1 MSAKG
6 PKLHLPE
13 SDNGVLIRRG
23 MSRPTGRPR
32 VLHVITR
39 LIVGGAQFTTIRLCE
54 HLADEYDTL
63 LATGPQ
69 TGVEGSLHDLARAT
83 SPVRVVPSLRRELH
97 LRHDGRAVREL
108 RRLIEELDPAIV
120 HTHSSKAGIIGRA
133 ATLGSRVRLVHTVHG
148 WGHTPE
154 DAFGR
159 RVLLVGLERLAARRT
174 DALIAVSQDV
184 MTEGLRQRI
193 GSPELYH
200 VISEMVDLCPRQADF
215 AASRRQARELLG
227 ISQRQP
233 VIGWVGRFAEQKD
246 PRTLTAALST
256 VLRAR
261 GDARAVLVGDGTLR
275 ASVERTL
282 DPVIASRVTFT
293 GVRHD
298 ARELYA
304 AFDVLMHP
312 TLWEGQPHVIQ
323 EALAERVPV
332 VSAAVN
338 GTHALVKE
346 GMNGYLVPP
355 ADSEAL
361 AARTLEVLRGDGP
374 HAPLG
379 GDATA
384 HLATFGGQARSLKSH
399 RELYASLLNG
409 R

>member
-1 MSAKG
+1 
-6 PKLHLPE
+6 
-13 SDNGVLIRRG
+13 
-23 MSRPTGRPR
+23 MSRPTDRPR

-39 LIVGGAQFTTIRLCE
+39 LIVGGAQLTTIRLCE
-54 HLADEYDTL
+54 HLADEYDTS

-69 TGVEGSLHDLARAT
+69 VGVEGSLHDLAKAT
-83 SPVRVVPSLRRELH
+83 SLVSVVPSLRREVH
-97 LRHDGRAVREL
+97 PRRDGRAVREL
-108 RRLIEELDPAIV
+108 RRLIEQFDPAIV
-120 HTHSSKAGIIGRA
+120 HTHSSKAGIVGRA
-133 ATLGSRVRLVHTVHG
+133 ATVGSRARLVHTVHG

-159 RVLLVGLERLAARRT
+159 RTLLVGLERLAARRT

-193 GSPELYH
+193 GSADQYR
-200 VISEMVDLCPRQADF
+200 VIAEMVDLRPRQADF
-215 AASRRQARELLG
+215 AAARRHAREVLG
-227 ISQRQP
+227 VGQRQP

-246 PRTLTAALST
+246 PRTLTSALST

-261 GDARAVLVGDGTLR
+261 GDATAVLVGDGTLR

-282 DPVIASRVTFT
+282 DPAIAARVTFT

-298 ARELYA
+298 VRELYA

-323 EALAERVPV
+323 EALAERIPV
-332 VSAAVN
+332 VSAAVT
-338 GTHALVKE
+338 GTRALVKE

-355 ADSEAL
+355 ADSRAL
-361 AARTLEVLRGDGP
+361 AARTLEVLRGEGP

-379 GDATA
+379 GEATA
-384 HLATFGGQARSLKSH
+384 HLATFGGQERSLRSH